1 VTHVNSNNEQQHT
14 AIMTTRIV
22 IKTRRYAPRRLTGA
36 DAEYLISRLRRT
48 RVHSADTTD
57 LIKYLLSTSPY

>member
-22 IKTRRYAPRRLTGA
+22 IKTRR
-36 DAEYLISRLRRT
+36 
-48 RVHSADTTD
+48 
-57 LIKYLLSTSPY
+57 